1 MKFLLILPLINA
13 AGILIAII
21 AACCSKRTKRYDTE
35 PVDMTLPDGKEYGQ
49 PGISS
54 RDNPTIAQ
62 QYDTRITN
70 IFKNPMEG
78 IL

>member
-1 MKFLLILPLINA
+1 MKFLLILPAINA
-13 AGILIAII
+13 VGILIVII
-21 AACCSKRTKRYDTE
+21 AVCCSKRRPTGDISAVDTN
-35 PVDMTLPDGKEYGQ
+35 LPDNKEFGQ